1 MLTLE
6 KIAEESWANRRKT
19 LALGELSL
27 NDPPRKAAI
36 RAKDILLRSKFE
48 ALLES
53 KSKRKPVRLK
63 RKKGEY
69 FALTNRLD
77 AERTISIAVFNET
90 RSAPFNGLEGVP
102 NDFKYFPV
110 VMKNIET
117 GEITMERLTDIVFPK
132 SLSGT
137 TFSWRQAASKERR
150 TATDVRLFKKI
161 KFFDDEPERVL
172 RIKRRTVLF
181 GEKKTPL
188 SVSCP
193 TGASTPYSQFTPG
206 GDHIN
211 NHLFIIDPF
220 LLKAREKGPGI
231 KIATENFFSSYIKE
245 ELLAGSVFKINRS
258 RWRRTIFSNQTIEV
272 EGVFGPAKGH
282 RFTTKS
288 YVLGLNYIR
297 PKSTKNYSEFEESL
311 IVKDPDGAI
320 AAYFGI
326 DVNRYKE
333 NKASFNSLYYDA
345 PPLED
350 PTPLPF

>member
-6 KIAEESWANRRKT
+6 KIAEESWANRRET
-19 LALGELSL
+19 LTLGALRP
-27 NDPPRKAAI
+27 NDPCRKAAI
-36 RAKDILLRSKFE
+36 EAKAILLRSKFE
-48 ALLES
+48 ALFES
-53 KSKRKPVRLK
+53 KLKRKPVRLK

-69 FALTNRLD
+69 FALTNLYDSQRTVSKGLSNTRLIND
-77 AERTISIAVFNET
+77 F
-90 RSAPFNGLEGVP
+90 EGVP

-117 GEITMERLTDIVFPK
+117 GEITMVRLTDIVFPK

-161 KFFDDEPERVL
+161 KFFDDEPERGL
-172 RIKRRTVLF
+172 RTKRRIVLF

-326 DVNRYKE
+326 DVNRYKK

-345 PPLED
+345 PQLED